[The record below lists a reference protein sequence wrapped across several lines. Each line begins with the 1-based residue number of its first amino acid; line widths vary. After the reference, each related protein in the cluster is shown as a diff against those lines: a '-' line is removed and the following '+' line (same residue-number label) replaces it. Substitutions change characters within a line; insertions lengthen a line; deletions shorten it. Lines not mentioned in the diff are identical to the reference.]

1 MSFLVRTRF
10 ITWCPECTDSKM
22 DMLLRAPELKW
33 EGNLAE
39 NWRRFWQAFGFF
51 VTASGHEA
59 KGPKM
64 KTSMLLTC
72 LGERGQEIYK
82 NFAFEDDLV
91 GKEMDLETV
100 KTKFEMY
107 FNLKKNRAFES
118 YTFNSCHF

>member
-59 KGPKM
+59 KGP
-64 KTSMLLTC
+64 
-72 LGERGQEIYK
+72 
-82 NFAFEDDLV
+82 
-91 GKEMDLETV
+91 
-100 KTKFEMY
+100 
-107 FNLKKNRAFES
+107 
-118 YTFNSCHF
+118 